1 MAACDCQR
9 PRWRGLGQGSSLFL
23 FHHSLSGPLA
33 LWGNYQEVN
42 SFIQC
47 WRSVHELGGPLGK
60 VLKLNFLVCFVLFL
74 PSGAIVLSTTPL

>member
-1 MAACDCQR
+1 MIV
-9 PRWRGLGQGSSLFL
+9 RGLDGESWGGLQGSSLFL

-47 WRSVHELGGPLGK
+47 WLSVHELGGPLGK

-74 PSGAIVLSTTPL
+74 PSGAIVLSTTTL